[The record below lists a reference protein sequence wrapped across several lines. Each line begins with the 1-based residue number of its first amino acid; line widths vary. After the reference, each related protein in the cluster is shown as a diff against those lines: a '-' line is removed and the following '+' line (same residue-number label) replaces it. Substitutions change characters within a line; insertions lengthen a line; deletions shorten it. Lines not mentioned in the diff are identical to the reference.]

1 MKRKKKII
9 ITGAGGYV
17 GATLVAALKDEYEVV
32 GFGHG
37 AEIDADITDYKKL
50 SRAAKGAYA
59 IIHTASPTKE
69 SWCNEHPYEALK
81 TIVFGTRNIRRAAEE
96 NKVPLLVHF
105 STQAVYS
112 NFAKRPLPLREDME
126 LQPDTFYGALKAL
139 AEEELRDK
147 RQETGNKRQATSDK
161 RQVVVLRPANIYGR
175 GAGAMRGNVVH
186 AFAENVRNGKPLTL
200 NGGGKQRVDFVH
212 VRDIARLVKIIITK
226 HITQST
232 KQKIKNG
239 GRVVVINIGSGRA
252 TSIRDIARL
261 VVAETK
267 RLKKKP
273 PEIIS
278 HPVPAGT
285 IAADRWLSI
294 AKARKHYGWKP
305 EIILEQ
311 GVKELLRE

>member
-1 MKRKKKII
+1 MVQKKKIL

-17 GATLVAALKDEYEVV
+17 GATIAEALKDDYEVV
-32 GFGHG
+32 GFGHN
-37 AEIDADITDYKKL
+37 AEINADITDYKKL

-69 SWCNEHPYEALK
+69 SWCNEHPYEALR
-81 TIVFGTRNIRRAAEE
+81 TIVHGTRYVRRVAEE
-96 NKVPLLVHF
+96 NKVPLVIHF

-112 NFAKRPLPLREDME
+112 NFAKRPMPLREDME
-126 LQPDTFYGALKAL
+126 LKPDTFYGALKAL
-139 AEEELRDK
+139 AEGEFYGSR
-147 RQETGNKRQATSDK
+147 A
-161 RQVVVLRPANIYGR
+161 VILRPANIYGI
-175 GAGAMRGNVVH
+175 GASVLRRNVVH
-186 AFAENVRNGKPLTL
+186 VFAENAGKSAPLTVV
-200 NGGGKQRVDFVH
+200 NGGAQKADFVH
-212 VRDIARLVKIIITK
+212 VQDIARLVKIIITK

-239 GRVVVINIGSGRA
+239 GRVVAINIGSGRA

-278 HPVPAGT
+278 QPAPAGT

-294 AKARKHYGWKP
+294 AKARKRYGWKP
-305 EIILEQ
+305 GITLEQ
-311 GVKELLRE
+311 GVKELLGRFSNLKS